1 MIRDIQFQERFLSL
15 KQILMKKATDLC
27 KEDDGKKELLKFHGV
42 DANIDDTKGKKVSVP
57 SSKESYPGEKE
68 LLGSLNKAGKNDL
81 SEANIAGKNQM
92 IHPMMM
98 MGIGNSPK

>member
-42 DANIDDTKGKKVSVP
+42 DANIDDTKGKRFLFLVP
-57 SSKESYPGEKE
+57 
-68 LLGSLNKAGKNDL
+68 KNL
-81 SEANIAGKNQM
+81 ILERKNCWVV
-92 IHPMMM
+92 
-98 MGIGNSPK
+98 